1 MIDTQYH
8 HPLSLSLLQTRMYPP
23 LLLELTCVYNLDSH
37 YSEITRSDFYLK
49 VLNVRTSLALS
60 IIVR

>member
-8 HPLSLSLLQTRMYPP
+8 HPLSLSLFRPECIP
-23 LLLELTCVYNLDSH
+23 RLLLELTCVYNLDSH